1 MPASCNTDIFSQ
13 SLDNHSWLRRF
24 YHYFSDNLLLKNKI
38 LKREIAICSKRKTKV
53 QHVFYPGF
61 GIGQLLT
68 LFYNNQKY
76 NVFAID
82 CNQSFVSKSTNFLQS
97 ESVKNIYC
105 KTENVTTYVKPES
118 FDLSLCVNLLNYIE
132 NDVEVLQNFY
142 TYLKSPGV
150 LVLFNSSN
158 YADQRDTKLSTGIYK
173 DNTYRLGYSLVEIKS
188 KLKQAGF
195 AKVKARYVYG
205 FPGVLSWKL
214 TTGWPSYVI
223 KKSSLFFAFLPFYVV
238 LAIVPVI
245 VLNLLDIGFPHTK
258 GKCIVV
264 KAFK

>member
-1 MPASCNTDIFSQ
+1 MGSWVGFYALHSILAS
-13 SLDNHSWLRRF
+13 
-24 YHYFSDNLLLKNKI
+24 
-38 LKREIAICSKRKTKV
+38 TKV
-53 QHVFYPGF
+53 KR
-61 GIGQLLT
+61 I
-68 LFYNNQKY
+68 
-76 NVFAID
+76 
-82 CNQSFVSKSTNFLQS
+82 LQ
-97 ESVKNIYC
+97 EKWGMTDKN
-105 KTENVTTYVKPES
+105 
-118 FDLSLCVNLLNYIE
+118 
-132 NDVEVLQNFY
+132 
-142 TYLKSPGV
+142 
-150 LVLFNSSN
+150 
-158 YADQRDTKLSTGIYK
+158 
-173 DNTYRLGYSLVEIKS
+173 YRLGYSLVEIKS

>member
-142 TYLKSPGV
+142 TNLKSPGV